1 MRPGLWELAL
11 AGTLSLPVMAQ
22 PAATTADVAFLAGCW
37 RSEKGGRVVEEH
49 WLAPAGGTLMGVG
62 RTVSAGKTT
71 EHEFL
76 QIRDLADG
84 LTYIAKPSGQPE
96 ASFRA
101 TSKSAGEIVFE
112 NPAHDFPQ
120 KITYRLT
127 GDTLMARTEGTM
139 NGRTRAI
146 DFVYTR
152 ASCTPG
158 Q

>member
-1 MRPGLWELAL
+1 MRQRLWALAL
-11 AGTLSLPVMAQ
+11 AGTLSLPVVGQ
-22 PAATTADVAFLAGCW
+22 SVATTADVAFLAGCW
-37 RSEKGGRVVEEH
+37 RSEQGGRVVEEH
-49 WLAPAGGTLMGVG
+49 WLAPAGGSLMGVG

-71 EHEFL
+71 DYEFL

-101 TSKSAGEIVFE
+101 TSKSVGEIVFE

-120 KITYRLT
+120 KITYRLD
-127 GDTLMARTEGTM
+127 GDTLAARTEGTI
-139 NGRTRAI
+139 NGRTRTI

-152 ASCTPG
+152 ASCTPA